1 MCLHLRQASLPS
13 ESLSTQMVSES
24 VVPPLQPAGVPK
36 AISGGMPKATAP
48 SAPGKASGM
57 LSPPP
62 PRVLAVA
69 VAAGAPKPVG
79 AAGSPATVAV
89 TPKSVGA
96 AGATTVAAVTPKS
109 VSAAEATAAAS
120 APAHFPPGAP
130 QGPPAPLSVKQEK
143 ASCCKI
149 SLA

>member
-1 MCLHLRQASLPS
+1 MRLHLRQASLPS
-13 ESLSTQMVSES
+13 ESLSTQMVFDD
-24 VVPPLQPAGVPK
+24 VVPPPQPAGVPK
-36 AISGGMPKATAP
+36 AIFGCMAKATAP

-62 PRVLAVA
+62 PRVLSAA

-89 TPKSVGA
+89 PPKSVGA
-96 AGATTVAAVTPKS
+96 AK
-109 VSAAEATAAAS
+109 ATAAAS

-130 QGPPAPLSVKQEK
+130 QSPPAPVSVKQEK

>member
-1 MCLHLRQASLPS
+1 MRLYLRQASLPS
-13 ESLSTQMVSES
+13 ETLSTQMVFAD
-24 VVPPLQPAGVPK
+24 VVPPRPPAGVPK
-36 AISGGMPKATAP
+36 ASLGCVPKATAP
-48 SAPGKASGM
+48 SAPGQASGM

-62 PRVLAVA
+62 PRVLSAA

-89 TPKSVGA
+89 PPKSGG
-96 AGATTVAAVTPKS
+96 AGATTLVGLTSNSAG
-109 VSAAEATAAAS
+109 AAEATAAAS

-130 QGPPAPLSVKQEK
+130 QGPPAPVSVKQEK
-143 ASCCKI
+143 ASCCNI

>member
-1 MCLHLRQASLPS
+1 MRLYLRQASLPS
-13 ESLSTQMVSES
+13 ESLSTQMVFAD
-24 VVPPLQPAGVPK
+24 VVPPRPPAGVPK
-36 AISGGMPKATAP
+36 ASLGCVPKATAP
-48 SAPGKASGM
+48 SAPGQASGM

-62 PRVLAVA
+62 PRDLSAA

-79 AAGSPATVAV
+79 AAGSPATVAA
-89 TPKSVGA
+89 TPKYVGA